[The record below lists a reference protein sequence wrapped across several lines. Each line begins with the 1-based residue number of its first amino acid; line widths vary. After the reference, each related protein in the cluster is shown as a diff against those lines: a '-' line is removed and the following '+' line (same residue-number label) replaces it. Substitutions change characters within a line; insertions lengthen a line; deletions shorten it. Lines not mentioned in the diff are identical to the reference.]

1 MASRKISCAYP
12 KRLRLP
18 FTDRHTPLVAAL
30 AYLSPRPM
38 AELHMKVEQVMT
50 PSPAT
55 CGTTDNLAQA
65 VERMWD
71 ANCGI
76 IPIVDDA
83 GHVISV
89 VTDRDICIAAATRGR
104 APGDIRVDEMESR
117 PVVTCRLDD
126 ELKTAL
132 TAMKEHRVRRVPVTS
147 DEGVL
152 HGIISLDDIAS
163 AAGTRN
169 SVSAVEVIAAMKAIY
184 APPLPAAPRA
194 A

>member
-1 MASRKISCAYP
+1 
-12 KRLRLP
+12 
-18 FTDRHTPLVAAL
+18 
-30 AYLSPRPM
+30 
-38 AELHMKVEQVMT
+38 MKVEQLMT

-55 CGTTDNLAQA
+55 CGAVDNLAQA

-83 GHVISV
+83 GHVIGV

-104 APGDIRVDEMESR
+104 TPGDIRIDEMESR

-126 ELKTAL
+126 EVKVALK
-132 TAMKEHRVRRVPVTS
+132 AMKEHCVRRLPVIS

-152 HGIISLDDIAS
+152 HGVISLDDIAS
-163 AAGTRN
+163 AAGSRA
-169 SVSAVEVIAAMKAIY
+169 AVTAAEVVAAMKAIY
-184 APPLPAAPRA
+184 AAPLPVAQRA